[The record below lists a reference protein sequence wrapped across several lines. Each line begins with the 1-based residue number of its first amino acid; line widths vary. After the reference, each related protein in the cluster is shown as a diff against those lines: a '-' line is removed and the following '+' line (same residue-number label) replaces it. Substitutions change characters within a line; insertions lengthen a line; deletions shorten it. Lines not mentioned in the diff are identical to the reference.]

1 MMYKAIQLGDIIFN
15 KCTMKIEKLYVKRT
29 PPSPRQLH
37 FSENHSVNRQRLGKL
52 YRVWP
57 EEDASAVFPFGGAIF
72 VP

>member
-1 MMYKAIQLGDIIFN
+1 
-15 KCTMKIEKLYVKRT
+15 MKIEKLYVKRT